1 VLKEQ
6 QRVAGVAGHP
16 LNGRSRPERFSAPL
30 TIGADGHNSIFHAAC
45 GLTKRYGTRRRYG
58 VTGHLRGVDD
68 TGSYVEVL
76 SHSDGEIYIAPC
88 DEGVSLVAL
97 LLEKRA
103 MRSFNGGLSIGYL
116 NFLDG
121 FDRFRGRSAKIELV
135 SPVLAA
141 GPLGFTVEPCHR
153 PGLLLMGDSAGFLD
167 PITGEGMT
175 LALRSVGAAVPLIRD
190 AFACGE
196 FGLRLGQRYAAQ
208 RLRLSDDVARFT
220 QLLLTL
226 SRYKFI
232 ADRAVSRL
240 SRDRRLFEKL
250 LGIVA
255 GRHKY
260 RDLSLH
266 DKFLLL
272 MG

>member
-1 VLKEQ
+1 
-6 QRVAGVAGHP
+6 
-16 LNGRSRPERFSAPL
+16 
-30 TIGADGHNSIFHAAC
+30 
-45 GLTKRYGTRRRYG
+45 
-58 VTGHLRGVDD
+58 VTGHLRGIPD
-68 TGSYVEVL
+68 TGAFVEVL

-88 DEGVSLVAL
+88 GDDVSLVAL

-103 MRSFNGGLSIGYL
+103 MRHFSGGLSAGYL
-116 NFLDG
+116 KFLHG
-121 FDRFRGRSAKIELV
+121 LDRCRGHAGRLELV

-141 GPLGFTVEPCHR
+141 GPLGFTIEPCHR

-175 LALRSVGAAVPLIRD
+175 LALRSVGAAVPLID
-190 AFACGE
+190 AAFASGE
-196 FGLRLGQRYAAQ
+196 FGLTLGQRYAEE
-208 RLRLSDDVARFT
+208 RLRLTGDAARFT
-220 QLLLTL
+220 QLLLNL

-255 GRHKY
+255 GRY
-260 RDLSLH
+260 RYDDLSLH
-266 DKFLLL
+266 DKVLLL